1 MQIDST
7 LDLSPSLDSI
17 QCLDDLASLSSEQ
30 LWHLYRHANTPE
42 IEDLEGRLVGR
53 MLNVPGMDQPAVAKF
68 LNRFAASGRFP
79 WQGKTFESHGDGT
92 GQGINRVLGNRRDWF
107 RFDTFIGPSRAG
119 DFDALHLNYDNPGN
133 PGFIRAIKDEVRE
146 VAPGIWL
153 GLAYLR
159 LPGGTYHMALF
170 FALSNHEHETITQP
184 QLELSAS
191 SNLNLSKLQKYAPL
205 LAIPALLGLFW
216 VFKKKSKK

>member
-1 MQIDST
+1 MQIESA
-7 LDLSPSLDSI
+7 LDRSHLVDNI
-17 QCLDDLASLSSEQ
+17 QCLDDLTDVSTEQ
-30 LWHLYRHANTPE
+30 LWQLYRTADTPE

-53 MLNVPGMDQPAVAKF
+53 MLTVPGMEKPAVAKF

-79 WQGKTFESHGDGT
+79 WQGKTFESHRDGT

-119 DFDALHLNYDNPGN
+119 DFDSLHLNYDNPGN
-133 PGFIRAIKDEVRE
+133 PRFIRAVKDEVRE

-159 LPGGTYHMALF
+159 LPGGNYHMALF
-170 FALSNHEHETITQP
+170 FALSNHENETMTQP
-184 QLELSAS
+184 QFEAKS
-191 SNLNLSKLQKYAPL
+191 SSDLKKFAPL
-205 LAIPALLGLFW
+205 LAISAVLGLLW
-216 VFKKKSKK
+216 LFKKRPKR